1 MPLRSGML
9 LNISSHAAGED
20 HGPVGIMAVI
30 GIGCKHTSLSRAN
43 DASEIWHALKTQDR
57 MLQMRIMAVI
67 GIGCKS
73 VRFLMQMMT
82 QDRMLQMRI
91 MARRGAVTCFPVGGT
106 CFRQEAHHSWTGS
119 IRNRSWQHPAA
130 SQGTCGCHQPTLYPT
145 RWVAVHNE
153 RVLHCKQYIDPMRT
167 NLSCCLGLVDNGR
180 RKSTERRLFLCAT

>member
-91 MARRGAVTCFPVGGT
+91 MARRGAVTCFPVGGRASDKRPIT
-106 CFRQEAHHSWTGS
+106 PG
-119 IRNRSWQHPAA
+119 PAA
-130 SQGTCGCHQPTLYPT
+130 YAIDRGSTLQHLKAP
-145 RWVAVHNE
+145 VAVISP
-153 RVLHCKQYIDPMRT
+153 RSTPRGGLQYIM
-167 NLSCCLGLVDNGR
+167 SEYYIAS
-180 RKSTERRLFLCAT
+180 STLTL